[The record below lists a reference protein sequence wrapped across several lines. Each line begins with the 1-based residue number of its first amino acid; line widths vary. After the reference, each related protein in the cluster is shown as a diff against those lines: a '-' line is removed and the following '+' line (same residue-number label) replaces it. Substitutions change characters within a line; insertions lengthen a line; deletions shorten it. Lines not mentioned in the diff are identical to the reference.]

1 LESSFNNRKHPIVF
15 DTGASNTVLGKN
27 HLAAMGI
34 APPAGPADDEM
45 VGAGGSQK
53 AWHMKLDVRVGGI
66 ERKNFP
72 VVVQENMLSNPLL
85 GLNFFQ
91 GYNYTIDSGAH
102 SLDFSKKRAGV
113 GSVYGASTRDPSVV
127 PFKRE
132 RRHIIVTVDVNGRKT
147 DMLFDTGA
155 EGTSFTNKQLK
166 DLGISV
172 PPDAVDAVWAGIGG
186 TTKEKHFPLRSIK
199 LGPIE
204 KRDLEIAAVEN
215 SEVPWPILGQ
225 NFFGN
230 WQYTFDDQASVIRFV
245 RR

>member
-1 LESSFNNRKHPIVF
+1 
-15 DTGASNTVLGKN
+15 
-27 HLAAMGI
+27 
-34 APPAGPADDEM
+34 
-45 VGAGGSQK
+45 
-53 AWHMKLDVRVGGI
+53 
-66 ERKNFP
+66 
-72 VVVQENMLSNPLL
+72 
-85 GLNFFQ
+85 
-91 GYNYTIDSGAH
+91 
-102 SLDFSKKRAGV
+102 
-113 GSVYGASTRDPSVV
+113 
-127 PFKRE
+127 
-132 RRHIIVTVDVNGRKT
+132 
-147 DMLFDTGA
+147 MLFDTGA